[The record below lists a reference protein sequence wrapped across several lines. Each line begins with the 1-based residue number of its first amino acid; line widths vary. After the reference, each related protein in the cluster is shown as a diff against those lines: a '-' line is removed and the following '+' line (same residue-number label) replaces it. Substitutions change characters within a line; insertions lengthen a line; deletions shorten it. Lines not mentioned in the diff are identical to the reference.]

1 MNIYEVDSRTKITV
15 FPSMSDF
22 IEVMDKQAESPSY
35 RGHDSSGW
43 SGGASLRE
51 AVDTLKNG
59 WDGGA
64 EVVEDILASLQTSLK
79 QIAKDMTP
87 KVRYDVTGSFP
98 DIELYLEGEPECMVN
113 FLLEDD
119 AKAGQVCRILVDC
132 GASANYTQDWMTRR
146 AGAIAALVQVLQM
159 VGKSIEIWVASPVRR
174 MNGEIVDTVVQVHG
188 AGQTLNIRDVAYGL
202 GHPGMLRKCIFEA
215 RADSKMGWNSQDMG
229 GTYGSHHP
237 WTLDYLKPELVIQ
250 RAENE
255 PRNTPD
261 PSRDPE
267 AWVRHQL
274 TRLGVLS

>member
-1 MNIYEVDSRTKITV
+1 MNTYEVDKNTKITV
-15 FPSMSDF
+15 FPTLTDF

-51 AVDTLKNG
+51 AVTTLKDG

-64 EVVEDILASLQTSLK
+64 EVVEDILARLQTSLK

-87 KVRYDVTGSFP
+87 KVVYDVTGSFP
-98 DIELYLEGEPECMVN
+98 DIERYLEGEPECMVN
-113 FLLEDD
+113 FRLDD
-119 AKAGQVCRILVDC
+119 ESKAGQVCRILIDC
-132 GASANYTQDWMTRR
+132 GANASYSQDWMTRR

-159 VGKSIEIWVASPVRR
+159 VGKSIEVWIASPV
-174 MNGEIVDTVVQVHG
+174 EINSKVHDTVVQVHG
-188 AGQTLNIRDVAYGL
+188 AGKTLNIRDIAYGL

-215 RADSKMGWNSQDMG
+215 RVDPKMGWGGQNVG
-229 GTYGSHHP
+229 GTYGRHHE

-255 PRNTPD
+255 PYGTPD

-267 AWVRHQL
+267 AWVKHQL
-274 TRLGVLS
+274 VRLGVLSE